1 MSNLKYRIAQRIGNL
16 QLIAYIGKDES
27 ASNNHIYEAR
37 CSCGRNE
44 KVSSHELSTGRKVA
58 CSTCAPPVRAESP
71 REWLQAERQRIADEE
86 ERKRQDEILRQRQAE
101 EQRVEAIRQRQREF
115 INDSGEFAP
124 KPVDPNEPVWD
135 FYLSRWTYPNL
146 GGK

>member
-1 MSNLKYRIAQRIGNL
+1 MSLKYRIGQRFGNL
-16 QLIAYIGKDES
+16 QLFEYLGTEASSGAHNYIAKCACGKSE
-27 ASNNHIYEAR
+27 R
-37 CSCGRNE
+37 
-44 KVSSHELSTGRKVA
+44 VSSHELASGRKNA
-58 CSTCAPPVRAESP
+58 CSVCDKP
-71 REWLQAERQRIADEE
+71 RKEITAKEWLKSERQRISDEE
-86 ERKRQDEILRQRQAE
+86 ERKRQDEILRQSQAE